1 MAKKP
6 RSQWTEAYRK
16 RIERG
21 EAKGLSRQAARGKKP
36 QENKARKRSEQEREK
51 RGETVT
57 TSHKTAIKRYLARIK
72 NPKGYDVVLEAVQE
86 RGWSWF
92 QGVRNARNAMT
103 AQARAGKSLRGA
115 GYYEG
120 YIDELDLMEDELEF
134 LLYYHD

>member
-21 EAKGLSRQAARGKKP
+21 EAKGLSRQAARGKP
-36 QENKARKRSEQEREK
+36 LREHEERKRFEEEREEL
-51 RGETVT
+51 GETVT
-57 TSHKTAIKRYLARIK
+57 TPHKTAIKRYLARIN

-120 YIDELDLMEDELEF
+120 YIDELDLMNDGLEF
-134 LLYYHD
+134 LLYYHG